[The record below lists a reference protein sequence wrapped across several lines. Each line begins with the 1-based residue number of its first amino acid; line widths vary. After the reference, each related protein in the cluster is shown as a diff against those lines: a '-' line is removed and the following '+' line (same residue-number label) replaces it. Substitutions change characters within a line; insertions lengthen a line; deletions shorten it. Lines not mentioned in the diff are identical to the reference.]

1 MPQIA
6 KAQAYPT
13 RPVRIV
19 VATAAGG
26 ATDILARLTGQWLTE
41 RLSQPFVV
49 ENRPG
54 GGNNIGTE
62 MVARAPADG
71 TTLMMCNSVNT
82 TNPSLYSNLS
92 YDFLTD
98 IIPVA
103 AVSRAPVVMQV
114 NPSVPAKTGAE
125 FVAYAKAN
133 PGKVNMGSGGNGA
146 TGHMCGELFKM
157 MAGVNLQHVP
167 YRGEANALTGLLGG
181 QVQVVFTSITSSIG
195 YIKSGQ
201 LHGLGVSTATRSAA
215 LPDLPPIG
223 EFVPGYEASSWNG
236 MCAPKGTPAEIVDK
250 LNKEINAA
258 LSDAKFT
265 AKLAELGSAPFPGS
279 AAQFG
284 KFLAGDVEK
293 WAKVVKFA
301 GVKAE

>member
-1 MPQIA
+1 M
-6 KAQAYPT
+6 
-13 RPVRIV
+13 RIV

-41 RLSQPFVV
+41 RLDQPFVV

-62 MVARAPADG
+62 AVARAPADG

-114 NPSVPAKTGAE
+114 NPSVPAETGAE
-125 FVAYAKAN
+125 FLAYAKAN
-133 PGKVNMGSGGNGA
+133 PGKINMGSGGNGA

-195 YIKSGQ
+195 YIRSGQ
-201 LHGLGVSTATRSAA
+201 LRGLGVSTATRSAA

-223 EFVPGYEASSWNG
+223 DFVPGYEASSWNG

-265 AKLAELGSAPFPGS
+265 AKLAELGSGPFPGS
-279 AAQFG
+279 AAEFG
-284 KFLAGDVEK
+284 RFLAGDVEK

>member
-1 MPQIA
+1 MPHIA
-6 KAQAYPT
+6 RAQVYPT

-41 RLSQPFVV
+41 RLGQPFVV

-62 MVARAPADG
+62 AVARAPADG

-114 NPSVPAKTGAE
+114 NPSVPAETGAE
-125 FVAYAKAN
+125 FLAYAKAN
-133 PGKVNMGSGGNGA
+133 PGKINMGSGGNGA

-201 LHGLGVSTATRSAA
+201 LRGLGVSTATRSAA

-223 EFVPGYEASSWNG
+223 DFVPGYEASSWNG

-265 AKLAELGSAPFPGS
+265 AKLAELGSGPFPGS
-279 AAQFG
+279 AAEFG
-284 KFLAGDVEK
+284 RFLAGDVEK

>member
-1 MPQIA
+1 MPHIA
-6 KAQAYPT
+6 RAQVYPT

-41 RLSQPFVV
+41 RLDQPFVV

-62 MVARAPADG
+62 AVARAPADG

-114 NPSVPAKTGAE
+114 NPSVPAETGAE
-125 FVAYAKAN
+125 FLAYAKAN
-133 PGKVNMGSGGNGA
+133 PGKINMGSGGNGA

-195 YIKSGQ
+195 YIRSGQ
-201 LHGLGVSTATRSAA
+201 LRGLGVSTATRSAA

-223 EFVPGYEASSWNG
+223 DFVPGYEASSWNG

-265 AKLAELGSAPFPGS
+265 AKLAELGSGPFPGS
-279 AAQFG
+279 AAEFG
-284 KFLAGDVEK
+284 RFLAGDVEK